1 MTSTVY
7 CVTKTTFCAR
17 LMQRLNFA
25 SCCKFKR
32 KRGLGVTVEGL
43 KIRRASAL
51 GGSTPPPG
59 TSLKL
64 MCLDSS
70 NVPNS
75 TKNTIFSLGRA
86 HEILRTSLLK
96 WFQRVL
102 HAGSSYLGRCY
113 AI

>member
-7 CVTKTTFCAR
+7 CLTKTTFCAR

-59 TSLKL
+59 TTVQPIQATEKAASK
-64 MCLDSS
+64 MFERSADSRCQMNGNLPLAYFAS
-70 NVPNS
+70 PVVAR
-75 TKNTIFSLGRA
+75 KNADGNT
-86 HEILRTSLLK
+86 TS
-96 WFQRVL
+96 
-102 HAGSSYLGRCY
+102 
-113 AI
+113 